1 MYNNKKKVT
10 MKALITKLNGT
21 IGNSDILKLGEMRVY
36 FSKKDD
42 NNKANRGIILAFNKD
57 VEVSVVNG
65 HFTDS
70 TLEQDLGTTSSFLA
84 GSQRTLFVSNDDC
97 YISIPNKYVLKRISG
112 AQSSY
117 LSSIKFDIEDLAY
130 STAINRLEV
139 GYSNVYGDIDK
150 LEKLKDIAFL
160 IFSGTEI
167 ESTNS
172 IFAIDSLIHLEV
184 SSRTTLDAAKIGK
197 NVLYFDGGHSKKI
210 SWSNRESSNSIFGMH
225 DVHLGGNTD
234 AALINL
240 SACTYKQEADNYSSY
255 KKIQIY
261 GKRTSASD
269 SAISILQNKG
279 YTITIT
285 PE

>member
-1 MYNNKKKVT
+1 MNKCLV
-10 MKALITKLNGT
+10 TKLNGA
-21 IGNSDILKLGEMRVY
+21 IDNSDILKLGEMRVY

-42 NNKANRGIILAFNKD
+42 NNKANRGIVLTFNKD
-57 VEVSVVNG
+57 VEISIVNG

-70 TLEQDLGTTSSFLA
+70 NLEQDLGTTSSFLA
-84 GSQRTLFVSNDDC
+84 GNERTVFVSNDDC
-97 YISIPNKYVLKRISG
+97 YISIPNKYVLNRISI
-112 AQSSY
+112 AQFSY
-117 LSSIKFDIEDLAY
+117 LSTMKFDIEDLAY
-130 STAINRLEV
+130 STAISRLEV
-139 GYSNVYGDIDK
+139 GYSKVYGDID
-150 LEKLKDIAFL
+150 ELKRLKNIMFL

-172 IFAIDSLIHLEV
+172 IFAMDSLRHLEV
-184 SSRTTLDAAKIGK
+184 SSRTTLDAARIGK
-197 NVLYFDGGHSKKI
+197 NVLFFDGGHSKKI

-240 SACTYKQEADNYSSY
+240 SACTYKQEADNYTSY

-269 SAISILQNKG
+269 SAISILQGKG
-279 YTITIT
+279 YTIKVT
-285 PE
+285 PEE

>member
-1 MYNNKKKVT
+1 MNKCLV
-10 MKALITKLNGT
+10 TKLNGT
-21 IGNSDILKLGEMRVY
+21 IDNSDMLKLGEMRVY

-42 NNKANRGIILAFNKD
+42 NNKANRGVLLKFNKD
-57 VEVSVVNG
+57 VEISIVNG

-84 GSQRTLFVSNDDC
+84 GNEKTVFVSNDNC
-97 YISIPNKYVLKRISG
+97 YISISNKYVLNRISV

-117 LSSIKFDIEDLAY
+117 LSTMKFDIEDLAY
-130 STAINRLEV
+130 STAISRIEV
-139 GYSNVYGDIDK
+139 GYSKAYGDIDK
-150 LEKLKDIAFL
+150 LKRLKNIIYL
-160 IFSGTEI
+160 TFSGTEI

-172 IFAIDSLIHLEV
+172 IFAMDSLIHLEV
-184 SSRTTLDAAKIGK
+184 SSRTTLDAARIGQ

-240 SACTYKQEADNYSSY
+240 SACTYKQKADNNTSY

-269 SAISILQNKG
+269 SAISILQGKG
-279 YTITIT
+279 YTITVT
-285 PE
+285 PEE